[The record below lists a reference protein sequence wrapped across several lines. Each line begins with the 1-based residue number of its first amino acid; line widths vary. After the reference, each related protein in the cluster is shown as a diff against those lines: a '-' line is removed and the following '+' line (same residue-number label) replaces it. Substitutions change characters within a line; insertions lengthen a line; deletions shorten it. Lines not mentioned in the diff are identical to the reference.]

1 MRFYFGCQVKCEAE
15 ICSNLDVS
23 NAAQALVLGHLHEAK
38 TLKRQALDFVT
49 ANITKV
55 AESQGWSQITT
66 GSELL
71 GEILKTVM
79 QKTTKS

>member
-1 MRFYFGCQVKCEAE
+1 MISF
-15 ICSNLDVS
+15 NLFLLQE
-23 NAAQALVLGHLHEAK
+23 AQALVLGHLHEAK